1 MKPRGRNKTRR
12 DGHTQ
17 EKAIVDKIELKQ
29 QCERE
34 IKAWLKLV
42 RARDFPTDL
51 KAQNQAALIARGI
64 VIKMQVLK
72 AEAGDDELVEN
83 MAHLIV
89 REFGQVWEKKS
100 IVLSGPDDGPIDVNL
115 TVKGQMNLTALE
127 EAIRKDQET

>member
-1 MKPRGRNKTRR
+1 MKPKNKTRR
-12 DGHTQ
+12 DGHT
-17 EKAIVDKIELKQ
+17 EEAKVIAKIELKQ

-72 AEAGDDELVEN
+72 AEGGDDDMVES

-100 IVLSGPDDGPIDVNL
+100 IVLTGPDDGPIDVNL
-115 TVKGQMNLTALE
+115 SVKGQMNLTALE
-127 EAIRKDQET
+127 EAIKRDQET